1 MSRLWLTHRYEK
13 VEQYSVWAE
22 SATMQSSEG
31 VVASSLNLLF
41 IKPHYLC
48 CLLPT
53 RSGLDDT
60 HTCCCLKC
68 GCSLLFCGRDQVDLV
83 VLVGWGSR
91 PHHPAHMSKSF
102 SILPRILL
110 RSFLIFPFPTH
121 YTLFRLRLNTLKS
134 RLEMVRIVIKGKIFL
149 PIIGVPQALVPDTKL
164 SKICFS
170 VFAFFTEQISCD
182 LS

>member
-1 MSRLWLTHRYEK
+1 MSRLWLTHRHGKE
-13 VEQYSVWAE
+13 EQYSVWAE

-60 HTCCCLKC
+60 HKGCCLKC
-68 GCSLLFCGRDQVDLV
+68 GCSFLFCGRDQVDLV

-121 YTLFRLRLNTLKS
+121 CTLFRLRLNTLKS
-134 RLEMVRIVIKGKIFL
+134 RIEAKNGNLGELAQNVISGKIFY
-149 PIIGVPQALVPDTKL
+149 Q
-164 SKICFS
+164 
-170 VFAFFTEQISCD
+170 
-182 LS
+182 